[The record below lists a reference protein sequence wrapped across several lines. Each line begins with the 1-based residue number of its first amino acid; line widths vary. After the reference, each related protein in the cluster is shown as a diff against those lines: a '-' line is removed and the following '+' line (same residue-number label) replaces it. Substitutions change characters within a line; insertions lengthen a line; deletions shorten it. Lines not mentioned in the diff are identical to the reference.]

1 MKRNLLLLV
10 VLLAL
15 LTPAALWAQGE
26 GITLEG
32 LAAQLTSL
40 TRAVSS
46 HTERIAAIETA
57 IAPTTTATATP
68 TPTATTKA
76 QTEAEAEAQK
86 EIVHLARLLALNDYE
101 GTGGTTRPWGSFFR
115 LSDDEQERQIAFYLP
130 LLTAATQKCGVEY
143 RKMFQIVNSSANLLE
158 LDGVAA
164 KLETPVRAYWLEWFS
179 TYEITEP
186 CEITIVDETGRLL
199 DEYSTSA
206 TPRPVSTLEPTAKF
220 TVLFKNGYVW
230 AFEANF
236 LTEEGDLLLHINDRT
251 YTNFLGR
258 ISLTDDEEMGALYGE
273 GHGYDKWEIT
283 SDDVDTIYAVVRGE
297 RFNCKRYGLY
307 AQKCTKAE

>member
-1 MKRNLLLLV
+1 MKRNLILLV

-15 LTPAALWAQGE
+15 LAPAALWAE
-26 GITLEG
+26 EKGITLEG

-57 IAPTTTATATP
+57 VAP
-68 TPTATTKA
+68 TPTATATTTVQTKA
-76 QTEAEAEAQK
+76 ETQE
-86 EIVHLARLLALNDYE
+86 EIVYLARLLALNDYE
-101 GTGGTTRPWGSFFR
+101 GTGGTTRPMGSFFR
-115 LSDDEQERQIAFYLP
+115 LSDDEQERQMAYYLQQFI
-130 LLTAATQKCGVEY
+130 AATERCGVEY
-143 RKMFQIVNSSANLLE
+143 RKMFQIVNSSANLLK
-158 LDGVAA
+158 LNGVAA
-164 KLETPVRAYWLEWFS
+164 KLGTPVRAYWLEWFS

-258 ISLTDDEEMGALYGE
+258 ISLTDDEEMVPLYG
-273 GHGYDKWEIT
+273 GPHGYDKWEIT
-283 SDDVDTIYAVVRGE
+283 SDDVDTIYALVKGE

>member
-1 MKRNLLLLV
+1 MKRSLILLAI
-10 VLLAL
+10 LLAL
-15 LTPAALWAQGE
+15 LAPAALWAE
-26 GITLEG
+26 EKGITLEG
-32 LAAQLTSL
+32 LAAQITSL

-57 IAPTTTATATP
+57 VAP
-68 TPTATTKA
+68 TPTATATTTV
-76 QTEAEAEAQK
+76 QTEAEAQE
-86 EIVHLARLLALNDYE
+86 EIVYLARLLALNDYE
-101 GTGGTTRPWGSFFR
+101 GTGGTTRPMGSFFR
-115 LSDDEQERQIAFYLP
+115 LSDDEQERRKAFYLP
-130 LLTAATQKCGVEY
+130 LFIAATERCGVEY
-143 RKMFQIVNSSANLLE
+143 RKMFQIANSSANLLE

-179 TYEITEP
+179 TIEITEP
-186 CEITIVDETGRLL
+186 CEFAIVDERGRLL
-199 DEYSTSA
+199 DEYPPTPTPTPAITPEST
-206 TPRPVSTLEPTAKF
+206 EKF

-258 ISLTDDEEMGALYGE
+258 ISLKDDEEMGALYG
-273 GHGYDKWEIT
+273 GPHGYDKWEIT
-283 SDDVDTIYAVVRGE
+283 SDDVDTIYALVKGE

>member
-1 MKRNLLLLV
+1 MKRNLFLLV
-10 VLLAL
+10 IILAL
-15 LTPAALWAQGE
+15 LAPAALWAE
-26 GITLEG
+26 EKGITLEG
-32 LAAQLTSL
+32 LAAQITSL

-57 IAPTTTATATP
+57 VAP
-68 TPTATTKA
+68 TPTATATTTV
-76 QTEAEAEAQK
+76 QTEAEAQE
-86 EIVHLARLLALNDYE
+86 EIVYLARLLALNDYE
-101 GTGGTTRPWGSFFR
+101 GTGGTTRPMGSFFR
-115 LSDDEQERQIAFYLP
+115 LSDDEQERRKAFYLP
-130 LLTAATQKCGVEY
+130 LFIAATQRCGVEY
-143 RKMFQIVNSSANLLE
+143 SEMFQIVNSSANLLE
-158 LDGVAA
+158 LYGVAA
-164 KLETPVRAYWLEWFS
+164 KLETPMRAYWLEWFS

-220 TVLFKNGYVW
+220 TVLFNNGYVW

-258 ISLTDDEEMGALYGE
+258 ISLTDDEEMVPLYG
-273 GHGYDKWEIT
+273 GPHGYDKWEIT
-283 SDDVDTIYAVVRGE
+283 SDDVDTIYALVKGE

>member
-68 TPTATTKA
+68 TATATTKA

-130 LLTAATQKCGVEY
+130 LLTAATQRCGVEY

-164 KLETPVRAYWLEWFS
+164 KLGTPMRAYWLEWFS
-179 TYEITEP
+179 TI
-186 CEITIVDETGRLL
+186 
-199 DEYSTSA
+199 
-206 TPRPVSTLEPTAKF
+206 
-220 TVLFKNGYVW
+220 
-230 AFEANF
+230 
-236 LTEEGDLLLHINDRT
+236 
-251 YTNFLGR
+251 
-258 ISLTDDEEMGALYGE
+258 
-273 GHGYDKWEIT
+273 
-283 SDDVDTIYAVVRGE
+283 
-297 RFNCKRYGLY
+297 
-307 AQKCTKAE
+307 